1 MGFPFAPRPRQL
13 RLCDRAKNSEQDDNV
28 IKGDRCPRRNESN
41 KFRFDYP
48 SLSVLHR
55 ESTVVDLNL
64 VDVACK
70 RLRIQ
75 GLTQGTGYDDE
86 MSIAVYAPCVT
97 DDATAAGT
105 TSNGDAS
112 PDADDGGDG
121 SGEGTRRLLAKQLE
135 APLSNDRVSRYA
147 ITMGLF
153 GAYEMSTDMIDLVGN
168 NVSSTSL
175 LF

>member
-121 SGEGTRRLLAKQLE
+121 SGEGSMVPLAKVEPKVLGE
-135 APLSNDRVSRYA
+135 LAPNFKNPRNEKATGKAAR
-147 ITMGLF
+147 
-153 GAYEMSTDMIDLVGN
+153 
-168 NVSSTSL
+168 SSA
-175 LF
+175 F

>member
-1 MGFPFAPRPRQL
+1 M
-13 RLCDRAKNSEQDDNV
+13 
-28 IKGDRCPRRNESN
+28 
-41 KFRFDYP
+41 
-48 SLSVLHR
+48 
-55 ESTVVDLNL
+55 DLNL

-121 SGEGTRRLLAKQLE
+121 SGEG
-135 APLSNDRVSRYA
+135 
-147 ITMGLF
+147 
-153 GAYEMSTDMIDLVGN
+153 N
-168 NVSSTSL
+168 NVTAARYFPLKRPWCEESFS
-175 LF
+175 F